1 MWKNN
6 VRARQSTDSNIIRRM
21 RIEYCITEATDT
33 NSEHV
38 ILIAFSQ
45 RQRSR
50 ECASMLRL

>member
-1 MWKNN
+1 
-6 VRARQSTDSNIIRRM
+6 M